1 MSRFTVQ
8 RKEALLR
15 LSRLYSP
22 AVHEIVHRGGAEDI
36 SIRSREEGKFLDDFA
51 DKVCALVGHDHPD
64 HLGHDADTNADA
76 QMAVGMISK
85 VLAEY
90 PSMR

>member
-1 MSRFTVQ
+1 MSRFTIHQ
-8 RKEALLR
+8 KEALLR

-22 AVHEIVHRGGAEDI
+22 AMHVIVNRGGAEEI
-36 SIRSREEGKFLDDFA
+36 FIRSSEEGKILDGFA
-51 DKVCALVGHDHPD
+51 DKVCTLVGHDHPD
-64 HLGHDADTNADA
+64 HLGHDADINADA

-90 PSMR
+90 QSTQ